1 MTKDLLQEFVKD
13 SQNGQQTW
21 ETVLYGTA
29 VLGTWLRALVET
41 HRTVR
46 RRLDFTVCKFLKIS
60 QAVGG
65 IDGVQTEPNEDKGI
79 CVPEDSHHHTE
90 REWRRKALG

>member
-1 MTKDLLQEFVKD
+1 MRETLSREQKDKPQSWRKIFVKD
-13 SQNGQQTW
+13 SQNGRQMW
-21 ETVLYGTA
+21 EMVLYGTA
-29 VLGTWLRALVET
+29 VLGTWLRALVKT

-79 CVPEDSHHHTE
+79 
-90 REWRRKALG
+90 